1 MNIEEIKNYIA
12 ANPDDKEIQS
22 LLNSHAD
29 KRVTAAIKT
38 YQEKNEAEKL
48 KALELQISQLQQENT
63 KSKFKS
69 IITEKGL
76 PEELAEFIQGSTEE
90 EISTKADQLL
100 NTLNSYVQKGV
111 ENGINL
117 KLSGRPPVTGATAAG
132 VSIANIKNMSSDEIL
147 KNLDQLN
154 IGK

>member
-1 MNIEEIKNYIA
+1 MEISEITKLINDNKD
-12 ANPDDKEIQS
+12 NPEIQA
-22 LLNSHAD
+22 LMNSHAD

-38 YQEKNEAEKL
+38 YQEKTEIEKL
-48 KALELQISQLQQENT
+48 KALENQINQLQQENT

-76 PEELAEFIQGSTEE
+76 PEELAEYIQGSTEE

-111 ENGINL
+111 ENGINI
-117 KLSGRPPVTGATAAG
+117 KLSGKPPVTGATPAG
-132 VSIANIKNMSSDEIL
+132 VSIGNIKNMSADEIL
-147 KNLDQLN
+147 KNLDKLT
-154 IGK
+154 K

>member
-29 KRVTAAIKT
+29 KRVNSALENYK
-38 YQEKNEAEKL
+38 KNTELEKL
-48 KALELQISQLQQENT
+48 KALENQIMQLQSENQQNHL
-63 KSKFKS
+63 KNIAK
-69 IITEKGL
+69 EKTIPDNLIDFVLGKD
-76 PEELAEFIQGSTEE
+76 EE
-90 EISTKADQLL
+90 ETAQKADRLL
-100 NTLNSYVQKGV
+100 SALNGYIQNGV
-111 ENGINL
+111 TQEVNIR
-117 KLSGRPPVTGATAAG
+117 LSGKAPVTGATPAG
-132 VSIANIKNMSSDEIL
+132 VSIANIKNLSSDEIL